1 MGMEKFVVTRF
12 NRYGIA
18 LASLMAAGATQA
30 ANDVPPAAE
39 AKPAA
44 RASAAEGCLNQVG
57 LGGVQAMKD
66 LAKNFSPEV
75 LMDMM
80 FSSVNPVVQS
90 ALLTKSSEPAKPVKS
105 MEDMRDE
112 KYLRD
117 ALATVGV
124 PAPWVKVT
132 ADGRVIP
139 QLPMPAD
146 AASASGWQRFPAQA
160 KPGEAP
166 ISTNPYKR
174 Y

>member
-1 MGMEKFVVTRF
+1 MGMEKFGINRF
-12 NRYGIA
+12 DRYGVALIA
-18 LASLMAAGATQA
+18 LMVAGAAQA
-30 ANDVPPAAE
+30 ANDIPPVAD

-44 RASAAEGCLNQVG
+44 RASAAEGCLNHVG
-57 LGGVQAMKD
+57 LGNVQAMKE

-112 KYLRD
+112 KYLHN
-117 ALATVGV
+117 ALATGSV

-139 QLPMPAD
+139 QLPIPVGAAPA
-146 AASASGWQRFPAQA
+146 SSWQRFPVQA

-166 ISTNPYKR
+166 FSSNPYKR